1 MEKKTPSPFKRD
13 IDRAYKRLQL
23 ASMVLGNV
31 SGAYD
36 TGDLKEAYR
45 NAFEFAYHAERLTLL
60 ARSLP
65 ALTGSPAAR
74 PKMERQIKE
83 VLPLH
88 IGYTAEGW
96 FGVDMPALLPKKEHG
111 GAEYIRHSLY
121 LALGEYFKCH
131 EKLRIDN
138 CVLTVCHRYDKSRP
152 EREYRDHD
160 NTNLNAIIDAL
171 ACMRY
176 TMTLRFAVNTTIAR
190 LRTTG
195 TQQRYCSFR
204 NLNSLSAMSASKP
217 TRKRCFHCSLN
228 TQNAEKTYAFRGRKR
243 PF

>member
-23 ASMVLGNV
+23 ASMVIGNV
-31 SGAYD
+31 SEAYD

-96 FGVDMPALLPKKEHG
+96 FGVDMPALLPK
-111 GAEYIRHSLY
+111 
-121 LALGEYFKCH
+121 
-131 EKLRIDN
+131 
-138 CVLTVCHRYDKSRP
+138 
-152 EREYRDHD
+152 
-160 NTNLNAIIDAL
+160 
-171 ACMRY
+171 
-176 TMTLRFAVNTTIAR
+176 
-190 LRTTG
+190 
-195 TQQRYCSFR
+195 R
-204 NLNSLSAMSASKP
+204 NMAA
-217 TRKRCFHCSLN
+217 LN
-228 TQNAEKTYAFRGRKR
+228 TSGTACTLLWANTSNATRSCGSTTAC
-243 PF
+243 

>member
-31 SGAYD
+31 SEAYD
-36 TGDLKEAYR
+36 TGDLKEAYQ

-160 NTNLNAIIDAL
+160 NIEMNAIIDAL
-171 ACMRY
+171 ALY
-176 TMTLRFAVNTTIAR
+176 TLYDDAPLRCEHHYCSLTDDRDATTILLVPQPEFPVCYER
-190 LRTTG
+190 I
-195 TQQRYCSFR
+195 
-204 NLNSLSAMSASKP
+204 
-217 TRKRCFHCSLN
+217 
-228 TQNAEKTYAFRGRKR
+228 KTDPQTLLPLF
-243 PF
+243 P